1 MAFVLKQSDTYS
13 WPVTVEIPI
22 DGGRF
27 DKHSFDAEFKRLPQ
41 SKVAP
46 MVAELDRLDG
56 ASDLERLTEMA
67 GEILVGW
74 SGITDDAG
82 KEVPFSQKSL
92 EQLLEIPMLA
102 VAILRSYFDSIKGAK
117 RKN

>member
-27 DKHSFDAEFKRLPQ
+27 DRQTFDAEFKRLPQ
-41 SKVAP
+41 ARNNAIIAAAKAETTTDLE
-46 MVAELDRLDG
+46 VAE
-56 ASDLERLTEMA
+56 EV
-67 GEILVGW
+67 LVGW
-74 SGITDDAG
+74 KGISDDNGEDIPYSETA
-82 KEVPFSQKSL
+82 KA
-92 EQLLEIPMLA
+92 QLLDVPGVSAALVEGYINSL
-102 VAILRSYFDSIKGAK
+102 LGAK